1 MFFFNRKKREKNF
14 EKKFRELNTTIL
26 SEKDYKNSKKI
37 EQYVVERLEQLI
49 GVTKEFEEQKSEYRM
64 ITSYLNDIQML
75 EDMPA
80 EERKKISDIAMNVVQ
95 LNAARTEF
103 LNSAKKLSDAQFVLL
118 EQSEEKLPD
127 AIRRLTENEAYRD
140 MLKKDLKYLDREKSE
155 WILRREYLSG
165 QQKRLKYLLYIL
177 VGTAATLAVTFGI
190 LQLIFEM
197 DFHYAWMGLLLVT
210 AVLVSWVFLRIQNDA
225 SELSAAERNQ
235 NRAILLENRVKIKYV
250 GIESAVGYA
259 CEKYHVQNAAELN
272 KQWGYYLEAVK
283 EREKYQRT
291 NEDLD
296 YFNGRLVRV
305 LSGYKLH
312 DARVWVGQAAAL
324 VDPKEMVEVKHDLIG
339 RRQKV
344 REQIMNNLRMLKEQ
358 KAEAEQLL
366 DKVGPMRP
374 QVEQI
379 LFTIDKLCETS

>member
-1 MFFFNRKKREKNF
+1 M
-14 EKKFRELNTTIL
+14 
-26 SEKDYKNSKKI
+26 
-37 EQYVVERLEQLI
+37 
-49 GVTKEFEEQKSEYRM
+49 
-64 ITSYLNDIQML
+64 
-75 EDMPA
+75 
-80 EERKKISDIAMNVVQ
+80 
-95 LNAARTEF
+95 
-103 LNSAKKLSDAQFVLL
+103 
-118 EQSEEKLPD
+118 
-127 AIRRLTENEAYRD
+127 
-140 MLKKDLKYLDREKSE
+140 
-155 WILRREYLSG
+155 
-165 QQKRLKYLLYIL
+165 
-177 VGTAATLAVTFGI
+177 
-190 LQLIFEM
+190 
-197 DFHYAWMGLLLVT
+197 
-210 AVLVSWVFLRIQNDA
+210 
-225 SELSAAERNQ
+225 
-235 NRAILLENRVKIKYV
+235 
-250 GIESAVGYA
+250 
-259 CEKYHVQNAAELN
+259 
-272 KQWGYYLEAVK
+272 K

-305 LSGYKLH
+305 LSGYKLY

>member
-14 EKKFRELNTTIL
+14 EKKFRELNATIL

-140 MLKKDLKYLDREKSE
+140 MLKKDLKYLDREQSE

-305 LSGYKLH
+305 LSGYKLY

>member
-1 MFFFNRKKREKNF
+1 MKKREKNF

>member
-127 AIRRLTENEAYRD
+127 AIRRLTENEGYRD

>member
-14 EKKFRELNTTIL
+14 EKKFRELNATIL

-305 LSGYKLH
+305 LSGYKLY

>member
-14 EKKFRELNTTIL
+14 EKKFRELNATVL

-64 ITSYLNDIQML
+64 LTSYLNDIQML
-75 EDMPA
+75 EEMPP

-118 EQSEEKLPD
+118 EQAEDELPD

-140 MLKKDLKYLDREKSE
+140 VLKKDLKYLDREKSE

-177 VGTAATLAVTFGI
+177 VGCAATAAVVLGM
-190 LQLIFEM
+190 LQLILET
-197 DFHYAWMGLLLVT
+197 DFHYAWMGLMFVTALLV
-210 AVLVSWVFLRIQNDA
+210 SGVFLRIQNDA
-225 SELSAAERNQ
+225 SELSAAERNR
-235 NRAILLENRVKIKYV
+235 NRAILLENKVKIKYV
-250 GIESAVGYA
+250 GIESAVDYA
-259 CEKYHVQNAAELN
+259 CEKYHVQNASELN
-272 KQWGYYLEAVK
+272 KQWAYYLEAVK

-296 YFNGRLVRV
+296 YFNGRLVRI
-305 LSGYKLH
+305 LAGYQLY
-312 DARVWVGQAAAL
+312 DAKVWVGQAVAL
-324 VDPKEMVEVKHDLIG
+324 VDPKEMVEVKHDLIN
-339 RRQKV
+339 RRQKE
-344 REQIMNNLRMLKEQ
+344 REQITNNLKLLKQ
-358 KAEAEQLL
+358 QRVEAEQLL
-366 DKVGPMRP
+366 DKVKGVRP

-379 LFTIDKLCETS
+379 LFTIDKLCEK